1 MSETPNK
8 QQQSADPLS
17 QNQVESLL
25 RAMETAEP
33 CASRSPPSAS
43 PADSIDPRII
53 SAIRDLHGR
62 VAVDLTR
69 ELGAILRTVVDVEVS
84 DVGEVSYAEFEQR
97 AGDHR
102 WLSVMSPN
110 SLQGDWCLEL
120 SPQLCCVMV
129 DRMLG
134 GAPTPGETFTRP
146 MTDIERRLVQRVVD
160 STLQAVL
167 QGWQSVAELTW
178 IVRHQD
184 AIVPPRPIA
193 SREELVVQTRFAV
206 ALCDIQ
212 AGMRLCIP
220 VRTLDGLHH
229 RLCEQDWT
237 ADAAGS
243 NRNSLLSNV
252 ASAGV
257 DVVVTL
263 AHSTIRTGDLLDL
276 NVGDIIA
283 TEKNVDQPLEMKIQ
297 NVPKFKTRVGAL
309 QGRKAVQV
317 QSHLER
323 TTHDGDE
330 PPQIVTA
337 KNKE

>member
-1 MSETPNK
+1 MSETPTNQK
-8 QQQSADPLS
+8 DSAGPLR
-17 QNQVESLL
+17 QNQVETLL
-25 RAMETAEP
+25 RAMETVQHSGAHP
-33 CASRSPPSAS
+33 DT
-43 PADSIDPRII
+43 PARPTDAIDPQII
-53 SAIRDLHGR
+53 SAICALHGR

-69 ELGAILRTVVDVEVS
+69 ELGAILRTGVDVQVADVAEVT
-84 DVGEVSYAEFEQR
+84 YAQFEQ
-97 AGDHR
+97 AADDHR
-102 WLSVMSPN
+102 WLSVISPN
-110 SLQGDWCLEL
+110 SLPGDWCLEL

-134 GAPTPGETFTRP
+134 GEPTPGETFARP

-160 STLQAVL
+160 SALQSL
-167 QGWQSVAELTW
+167 LRGWQSVDELTW

-184 AIVPPRPIA
+184 AVTTPRPIA
-193 SREELVVQTRFAV
+193 SGAESVIQTRFAV
-206 ALCDIQ
+206 SLCEIQ
-212 AGMRLCIP
+212 AAMRLCIP
-220 VRTLDGLHH
+220 AQTLEGLHAQ
-229 RLCEQDWT
+229 LCERDWQT
-237 ADAAGS
+237 DPSGGH
-243 NRNSLLSNV
+243 RKRLLSNV

-263 AHSTIRTGDLLDL
+263 ADSTIRTGDLLDL

-283 TEKNVDQPLEMKIQ
+283 TEKSIDQPLEMKIQ

-317 QSHLER
+317 QSPLER
-323 TTHDGDE
+323 TADDDGE